1 MGDWLRRS
9 RRKGMIMKFCNV
21 CGCEIAT
28 RDGENTCRS
37 CEDAGAKKKA
47 KAKRARLER
56 EAALLSCGLVKVRG
70 AMGGIYWE

>member
-1 MGDWLRRS
+1 
-9 RRKGMIMKFCNV
+9 MKFCNV

-28 RDGENTCRS
+28 RDGDNTCRS

-56 EAALLSCGLVKVRG
+56 GAALRSGGLVKVRG